1 MTKLLLDQSIFTR
14 PTFYLVTVLLIC
26 LVLYALHVILYF
38 IISTDIPFYKFML
51 ASVAFLV
58 VFASF
63 VVFNAIKL
71 KRDSI
76 NAENRAIYKIKRFDK
91 ALVLRSFVDE
101 FDGEQVVS
109 LKIVSETDSLIE
121 ATLEDKTYLIEKEYL
136 SQ

>member
-14 PTFYLVTVLLIC
+14 PSFYLVTVLLIC
-26 LVLYALHVILYF
+26 LVLYALHVILNL
-38 IISTDIPFYKFML
+38 IISTDIPFYKFMI
-51 ASVAFLV
+51 ASVAFLII
-58 VFASF
+58 FASF
-63 VVFNAIKL
+63 IVFNAVKL

-76 NAENRAIYKIKRFDK
+76 NAENRSIYKIKRFDK

-121 ATLEDKTYLIEKEYL
+121 ATLEDKTYLIEKYYV

>member
-14 PTFYLVTVLLIC
+14 PSFYLAVVLLIC
-26 LVLYALHVILYF
+26 LVLYALYVILNL
-38 IISTDIPFYKFML
+38 ILSTDIPFYKFML
-51 ASVAFLV
+51 ASVAFLII
-58 VFASF
+58 FASF
-63 VVFNAIKL
+63 IVFNAIKL

-121 ATLEDKTYLIEKEYL
+121 ATLEDKTYLIEKSYV
-136 SQ
+136 S

>member
-14 PTFYLVTVLLIC
+14 PTFYIVSVLLIC
-26 LVLYALHVILYF
+26 LVLYALYVILHS
-38 IISTDIPFYKFML
+38 IIRTGIPFYKLML
-51 ASVAFLV
+51 ASVACLII
-58 VFASF
+58 FASF
-63 VVFNAIKL
+63 IVFNAVKSKL
-71 KRDSI
+71 DSI

-101 FDGEQVVS
+101 FDREHVAS

-121 ATLEDKTYLIEKEYL
+121 ATLEDKTYIIEKEYL

>member
-14 PTFYLVTVLLIC
+14 PSFYLAVVLLIC
-26 LVLYALHVILYF
+26 LVLYALYVILNL

-51 ASVAFLV
+51 ASVAFLII
-58 VFASF
+58 FASF
-63 VVFNAIKL
+63 IVFNAVKL
-71 KRDSI
+71 KRDSV

-101 FDGEQVVS
+101 FDGEQVAS

-121 ATLEDKTYLIEKEYL
+121 ATLEDKTYLIEKSYV

>member
-1 MTKLLLDQSIFTR
+1 MTKLLLDRSIFTR
-14 PTFYLVTVLLIC
+14 PSFYLAAVLLIC
-26 LVLYALHVILYF
+26 LVLYALHVILNL

-63 VVFNAIKL
+63 IVFNAIKL

-121 ATLEDKTYLIEKEYL
+121 ATLEDKTYLIEKSYV

>member
-1 MTKLLLDQSIFTR
+1 
-14 PTFYLVTVLLIC
+14 
-26 LVLYALHVILYF
+26 
-38 IISTDIPFYKFML
+38 ML
-51 ASVAFLV
+51 ASVACLI

-63 VVFNAIKL
+63 IVFNAVKS

-101 FDGEQVVS
+101 FDREHVAS
-109 LKIVSETDSLIE
+109 LKIVSESENLIE
-121 ATLEDKTYLIEKEYL
+121 ATLEDKTYIIEKEYL

>member
-14 PTFYLVTVLLIC
+14 PTFYIVAVLLIC
-26 LVLYALHVILYF
+26 LILYSLYVILNL

-51 ASVAFLV
+51 ASVAFLII
-58 VFASF
+58 FASF
-63 VVFNAIKL
+63 IVFNAIDL

-91 ALVLRSFVDE
+91 SLVLRSFVDE

-121 ATLEDKTYLIEKEYL
+121 ATLEDKTYLIEKSYV

>member
-14 PTFYLVTVLLIC
+14 PSFYLVVLLIC
-26 LVLYALHVILYF
+26 LVLYALYVILNL
-38 IISTDIPFYKFML
+38 ILSTDIPFYKFML
-51 ASVAFLV
+51 ASVAFLII
-58 VFASF
+58 FASF
-63 VVFNAIKL
+63 IVFNAIKL

-121 ATLEDKTYLIEKEYL
+121 ATLEDKTYLIEKSYV

>member
-14 PTFYLVTVLLIC
+14 PSFYLVVVLLIC

-51 ASVAFLV
+51 ASVAFLII
-58 VFASF
+58 FASF
-63 VVFNAIKL
+63 IVFNAVKL

-76 NAENRAIYKIKRFDK
+76 NADNRAIYKIKRFDK

-121 ATLEDKTYLIEKEYL
+121 ATLEDKTYLIEKYYVR
-136 SQ
+136 Q

>member
-14 PTFYLVTVLLIC
+14 PSFYLVVVLLIC
-26 LVLYALHVILYF
+26 LVLYALYVILYF

-51 ASVAFLV
+51 ASVACLII
-58 VFASF
+58 FASF
-63 VVFNAIKL
+63 IVFNAVKL
-71 KRDSI
+71 KRDSV
-76 NAENRAIYKIKRFDK
+76 NAENRAIYKIRRFDK

-121 ATLEDKTYLIEKEYL
+121 ATLEDKTYLIEKYYVR
-136 SQ
+136 Q

>member
-1 MTKLLLDQSIFTR
+1 MTNLLLDQSIFTR
-14 PTFYLVTVLLIC
+14 PSFYLAVVLLIC
-26 LVLYALHVILYF
+26 LVLYALYVILNL

-51 ASVAFLV
+51 VSVAFLII
-58 VFASF
+58 FASF
-63 VVFNAIKL
+63 IVFNAVKL
-71 KRDSI
+71 KRDSV
-76 NAENRAIYKIKRFDK
+76 NAENRAIYKIRRSDK
-91 ALVLRSFVDE
+91 SLVLRSFVDE

>member
-14 PTFYLVTVLLIC
+14 PSFYLVVVLLIC
-26 LVLYALHVILYF
+26 LVLYALYVILNL
-38 IISTDIPFYKFML
+38 IISTDIQFYKFML

-63 VVFNAIKL
+63 IVFNAIKL

-121 ATLEDKTYLIEKEYL
+121 ATLEDKTYLIEKSYV

>member
-14 PTFYLVTVLLIC
+14 PSFYLVVVLLIC
-26 LVLYALHVILYF
+26 LVLYALYVILNL
-38 IISTDIPFYKFML
+38 IIITDIPFYKFML

-63 VVFNAIKL
+63 IVFNAIKL

-121 ATLEDKTYLIEKEYL
+121 ATLEDKTYLIEKSYV

>member
-14 PTFYLVTVLLIC
+14 PTFHIVAVLLIC

-38 IISTDIPFYKFML
+38 MISTDIPFYKFML

-58 VFASF
+58 IFASF
-63 VVFNAIKL
+63 IVFNAVKS

-121 ATLEDKTYLIEKEYL
+121 ATLEDKTYLIEKDYVR
-136 SQ
+136 Q

>member
-14 PTFYLVTVLLIC
+14 PTFYIVAVLLIC
-26 LVLYALHVILYF
+26 LILYSLYVILNL

-58 VFASF
+58 IFASF
-63 VVFNAIKL
+63 IVFNAVKS

-76 NAENRAIYKIKRFDK
+76 NADNRAIYKIKRFDK

-101 FDGEQVVS
+101 FDGEQVAS

-121 ATLEDKTYLIEKEYL
+121 ATLEDKTYLIEKDYV

>member
-14 PTFYLVTVLLIC
+14 PSFYLVTVLLIC
-26 LVLYALHVILYF
+26 LVLYALYVILCF
-38 IISTDIPFYKFML
+38 IIKTDIPFYKFML
-51 ASVAFLV
+51 ASVAFLII
-58 VFASF
+58 FASF
-63 VVFNAIKL
+63 IVFNAIDL

>member
-14 PTFYLVTVLLIC
+14 PSFYLVIVLLIC
-26 LVLYALHVILYF
+26 LVLYAPYVILNL

-58 VFASF
+58 IFASF
-63 VVFNAIKL
+63 IVFNAVKS
-71 KRDSI
+71 KRDSV

-91 ALVLRSFVDE
+91 SLVLRSFVDE
-101 FDGEQVVS
+101 FDGEQVAS

-121 ATLEDKTYLIEKEYL
+121 ATLEDKTYLIEKYYV

>member
-14 PTFYLVTVLLIC
+14 PTFYIIAVLLIC
-26 LVLYALHVILYF
+26 LVLYALNVILHF
-38 IISTDIPFYKFML
+38 IIRTDIAFYKFML
-51 ASVAFLV
+51 ASVALLI

-63 VVFNAIKL
+63 IVFNAVKS

-76 NAENRAIYKIKRFDK
+76 NAENRAIYTIKRFDK

-101 FDGEQVVS
+101 FDRERVVS
-109 LKIVSETDSLIE
+109 LKIASETDSRIE
-121 ATLEDKTYLIEKEYL
+121 ATLEDKTYIIEKEYL

>member
-14 PTFYLVTVLLIC
+14 PSFYLVVVLLIC
-26 LVLYALHVILYF
+26 LVLYALHVILNL
-38 IISTDIPFYKFML
+38 IVSTDIPFYKFML

-63 VVFNAIKL
+63 IVFNAIKL

-121 ATLEDKTYLIEKEYL
+121 STLEDKTYLIEKSYV

>member
-14 PTFYLVTVLLIC
+14 PSFYLVVVLLIC
-26 LVLYALHVILYF
+26 LFLYALHVILDL

-63 VVFNAIKL
+63 IVFNAIKL

-121 ATLEDKTYLIEKEYL
+121 ATLEDKTYLIEKSYV

>member
-14 PTFYLVTVLLIC
+14 PSFYLVVALLIC
-26 LVLYALHVILYF
+26 LVLYALYVILNL
-38 IISTDIPFYKFML
+38 IVSTDIPFYKFML

-58 VFASF
+58 IFASF
-63 VVFNAIKL
+63 IVFNAIKL
-71 KRDSI
+71 KQDSI

-109 LKIVSETDSLIE
+109 LKIVSETESLIE
-121 ATLEDKTYLIEKEYL
+121 STLEDKTYLIEKSYV

>member
-14 PTFYLVTVLLIC
+14 PSFYLVVALLIC
-26 LVLYALHVILYF
+26 LVLYALYVILYF

-51 ASVAFLV
+51 ASVAFLII
-58 VFASF
+58 FASF
-63 VVFNAIKL
+63 IVFNAIKL

-76 NAENRAIYKIKRFDK
+76 NAENRSIYKIKRFDK

-121 ATLEDKTYLIEKEYL
+121 STLEDKTYLIEKEYL
-136 SQ
+136 RQ

>member
-14 PTFYLVTVLLIC
+14 PSFYLAVVLLIW
-26 LVLYALHVILYF
+26 LVLYALYVILNL

-51 ASVAFLV
+51 ASVAFLII
-58 VFASF
+58 FASF
-63 VVFNAIKL
+63 IVFNAVKL

-76 NAENRAIYKIKRFDK
+76 NAENRAIYKIERFDK

-109 LKIVSETDSLIE
+109 LKIVSETDSLVE
-121 ATLEDKTYLIEKEYL
+121 ATLEDKIYLIEKSYV

>member
-14 PTFYLVTVLLIC
+14 PSFYLAVVLLIC
-26 LVLYALHVILYF
+26 LVLYALYVILNL
-38 IISTDIPFYKFML
+38 ILSTDIPFYKFML
-51 ASVAFLV
+51 ASVAFLII
-58 VFASF
+58 FASF
-63 VVFNAIKL
+63 IVFNAIKL

-91 ALVLRSFVDE
+91 ALVLRSLVDE

-121 ATLEDKTYLIEKEYL
+121 ATLEDKTYLIEKSYV
-136 SQ
+136 S

>member
-14 PTFYLVTVLLIC
+14 PTFYIVAVLSIC
-26 LVLYALHVILYF
+26 LILYALHVILHS
-38 IISTDIPFYKFML
+38 IIRTDIPFYRFML
-51 ASVAFLV
+51 ASVAFLII
-58 VFASF
+58 FASF
-63 VVFNAIKL
+63 IVFNTVKS

-76 NAENRAIYKIKRFDK
+76 NAENRAIYKIKRYDK

-121 ATLEDKTYLIEKEYL
+121 ATLEDKTYLIEKSYV

>member
-14 PTFYLVTVLLIC
+14 PTFYIVAVLLIC
-26 LVLYALHVILYF
+26 LVLYMLHVILHS
-38 IISTDIPFYKFML
+38 IIRTDIPFYKFML
-51 ASVAFLV
+51 ASVACLI

-63 VVFNAIKL
+63 IVFNAVKL
-71 KRDSI
+71 KLDSV
-76 NAENRAIYKIKRFDK
+76 NAENRSIYKIKRFDK

-121 ATLEDKTYLIEKEYL
+121 ATLEDKTYLIEKYYV

>member
-14 PTFYLVTVLLIC
+14 PSFYLVVVLLIC
-26 LVLYALHVILYF
+26 LVLYALHVILDL
-38 IISTDIPFYKFML
+38 IISTDIPFYKFMI
-51 ASVAFLV
+51 ASVAFLII
-58 VFASF
+58 FASF
-63 VVFNAIKL
+63 IVFNAVRL
-71 KRDSI
+71 KRDSV
-76 NAENRAIYKIKRFDK
+76 NAENRAIYQIKRFDK

-121 ATLEDKTYLIEKEYL
+121 ATLEDKTYLIEKSYV

>member
-14 PTFYLVTVLLIC
+14 PTFYIVAVLLIC
-26 LVLYALHVILYF
+26 LILYSLYVILNL

-51 ASVAFLV
+51 ASVAFLII
-58 VFASF
+58 FASF
-63 VVFNAIKL
+63 IVFNAIDL

-121 ATLEDKTYLIEKEYL
+121 ATLEDKTYLIEKSYV

>member
-14 PTFYLVTVLLIC
+14 PSFYLVVVLLIC
-26 LVLYALHVILYF
+26 LVLYALHVILAL

-51 ASVAFLV
+51 ASVACLII
-58 VFASF
+58 FASF
-63 VVFNAIKL
+63 IVFNAVKS

-76 NAENRAIYKIKRFDK
+76 NAENRAIYKIKRSDK

-101 FDGEQVVS
+101 FDGEQVAS

-121 ATLEDKTYLIEKEYL
+121 STLEDKTYLIEKSYV

>member
-14 PTFYLVTVLLIC
+14 PSFYLAAVLLIC
-26 LVLYALHVILYF
+26 LVLYTLHVILNL
-38 IISTDIPFYKFML
+38 IISTDIPFCKFML

-63 VVFNAIKL
+63 IVFNAVKS
-71 KRDSI
+71 KRDSV
-76 NAENRAIYKIKRFDK
+76 NADNRAIYKIKRFDK

-121 ATLEDKTYLIEKEYL
+121 ATLEDKTYLIEKYYV

>member
-14 PTFYLVTVLLIC
+14 PTFYIVAVLLIC
-26 LVLYALHVILYF
+26 LILYSLYVILNL

-51 ASVAFLV
+51 ASVAFLII
-58 VFASF
+58 FASF
-63 VVFNAIKL
+63 IVFNAIDL

-121 ATLEDKTYLIEKEYL
+121 ATLEDKTYLIEKYYVR
-136 SQ
+136 Q

>member
-14 PTFYLVTVLLIC
+14 PSFYLVVVLLIC

-58 VFASF
+58 VFAAF
-63 VVFNAIKL
+63 IVFNAIKL

-121 ATLEDKTYLIEKEYL
+121 ATLEDKTYLIEKYYVR
-136 SQ
+136 Q

>member
-14 PTFYLVTVLLIC
+14 PTFYIIAVLLIC
-26 LVLYALHVILYF
+26 LVLYALHVILHF
-38 IISTDIPFYKFML
+38 IIRTDIPFYKFML
-51 ASVAFLV
+51 ASVACLI

-63 VVFNAIKL
+63 IVFNAVKL
-71 KRDSI
+71 KLDSV

-101 FDGEQVVS
+101 FDRERVVS
-109 LKIVSETDSLIE
+109 LKIASETDSRIE
-121 ATLEDKTYLIEKEYL
+121 ATLEDKTYIIEKEYL

>member
-14 PTFYLVTVLLIC
+14 PSFYLVTVLLIC
-26 LVLYALHVILYF
+26 LVLYTLYVILNL
-38 IISTDIPFYKFML
+38 IVSTDIPFYKFML

-58 VFASF
+58 IFASF
-63 VVFNAIKL
+63 IVFNAIKL

-101 FDGEQVVS
+101 FDGEQAVS

-121 ATLEDKTYLIEKEYL
+121 ATLEDKTYLIEKYYV

>member
-14 PTFYLVTVLLIC
+14 SSFYLVVVLLIC
-26 LVLYALHVILYF
+26 LVLYALHVILDL

-51 ASVAFLV
+51 ASVAFLII
-58 VFASF
+58 FASF
-63 VVFNAIKL
+63 IVFNAIDL

-121 ATLEDKTYLIEKEYL
+121 ATLEDKTYLIEKSYV

>member
-14 PTFYLVTVLLIC
+14 PSFYLVVVLLIC
-26 LVLYALHVILYF
+26 LILYSLYVILNL

-63 VVFNAIKL
+63 IVFNAIKL

-76 NAENRAIYKIKRFDK
+76 NADNRAIYKIKRFDK
-91 ALVLRSFVDE
+91 SLVLRSFVDE

-121 ATLEDKTYLIEKEYL
+121 STLEDKTYLIEKSYV

>member
-14 PTFYLVTVLLIC
+14 PSFYLAVVLLIC
-26 LVLYALHVILYF
+26 LVLYASYVILNL
-38 IISTDIPFYKFML
+38 IVSTDIPFYKFML
-51 ASVAFLV
+51 ASVAFLII
-58 VFASF
+58 FASF
-63 VVFNAIKL
+63 IVFNAVKL
-71 KRDSI
+71 KRDSV

-121 ATLEDKTYLIEKEYL
+121 ASLEDKTYIIEKEYL